1 MSYYCSESF
10 QDNILVWGR
19 DDHLKKKKKKK
30 QVKKIKVPA
39 QINRKQW
46 RPFGSVYDKT
56 CCQKINK
63 GIFCIKEKV

>member
-19 DDHLKKKKKKK
+19 YDHLKKKKEKEKK

-46 RPFGSVYDKT
+46 RPFGSVYNKT

-63 GIFCIKEKV
+63 GIKEKV